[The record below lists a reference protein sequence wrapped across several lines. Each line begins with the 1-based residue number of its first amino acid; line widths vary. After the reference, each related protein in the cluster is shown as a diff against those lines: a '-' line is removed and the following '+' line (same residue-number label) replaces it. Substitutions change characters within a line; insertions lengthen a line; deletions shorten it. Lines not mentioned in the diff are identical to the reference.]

1 MLHHLV
7 EVWYGWV
14 RDGGYWAIIALMAM
28 ESSIIPVPSEIVIPP
43 AAFLAAQGNLSFA
56 GVILAGT
63 FGSYLGS
70 AVSYWASLWIGRPLL
85 AHYGRY
91 FLLGEDKIARA
102 ETWLVRYEA
111 GGIFFARLLPVIR
124 HLISIP
130 AGIVRM
136 NFTTFSLMT
145 TLGAASGA
153 ACLPT
158 SGTSRTT
165 VEPDLFNQNPEAWE
179 HFIKSH
185 SIWVVVGALALGAL
199 YVLGVEAHRQARARP
214 DDLSVRFAACSVSA
228 LTLLSAVGC
237 AVTEFGSPA
246 ARSSLP
252 LRTGE
257 FEELALWL
265 LLNG

>member
-14 RDGGYWAIIALMAM
+14 RDGGYWGIIALMAM

-43 AAFLAAQGNLSFA
+43 AAFLAAQGNMSIA

-63 FGSYLGS
+63 FGSYIGS
-70 AVSYWASLWIGRPLL
+70 AVSYWVSLWIGRPLL
-85 AHYGRY
+85 ARYGRY
-91 FLLGEDKIARA
+91 FLLGEDKIVRA

-136 NFTTFSLMT
+136 NFAVFSLMT
-145 TLGAASGA
+145 TLGAAVWCSVLAYLGYLA
-153 ACLPT
+153 H
-158 SGTSRTT
+158 R

-185 SIWVVVGALALGAL
+185 SIWVVAGVLVLAAL
-199 YVLGVEAHRQARARP
+199 YVLVLR
-214 DDLSVRFAACSVSA
+214 
-228 LTLLSAVGC
+228 LTGPKRDIGTV
-237 AVTEFGSPA
+237 
-246 ARSSLP
+246 
-252 LRTGE
+252 
-257 FEELALWL
+257 
-265 LLNG
+265 